1 MLVQVIP
8 QADSVHP
15 NPVLVKPLPRVAV
28 GMPPQAGVTAVT
40 PMTGNLLHI
49 IFTVSFRHPVTFPE
63 RQQARG
69 LRFLT
74 VKADPGGL

>member
-15 NPVLVKPLPRVAV
+15 NPVLVKPLPRKSV
-28 GMPPQAGVTAVT
+28 GASVTAVT
-40 PMTGNLLHI
+40 PMTGNSLHI
-49 IFTVSFRHPVTFPE
+49 IFTVSFRHPVTFSE

-69 LRFLT
+69 LRFLALIT
-74 VKADPGGL
+74 DPGGI

>member
-8 QADSVHP
+8 QADAVHP
-15 NPVLVKPLPRVAV
+15 NPVLAKPFPRVAV
-28 GMPPQAGVTAVT
+28 GTSPQAGVTAVT
-40 PMTGNLLHI
+40 PITGNSLHI

-69 LRFLT
+69 LRFLALIT
-74 VKADPGGL
+74 DPGGL

>member
-15 NPVLVKPLPRVAV
+15 NPVLVKPLSRVAV
-28 GMPPQAGVTAVT
+28 RSLSQRSVTAVT

-49 IFTVSFRHPVTFPE
+49 IFAVSFRHPVTFPE

-69 LRFLT
+69 LCFLAL
-74 VKADPGGL
+74 KDDPGGL